1 MIMMKPSRMKHYDE
15 ASIIV
20 LCIKMHLTEH
30 IQIQWQFTIYDI
42 MWDSSKLLLFLC
54 QLLKYVWWV
63 LIVMMYY
70 KPIQS
75 TTSV

>member
-54 QLLKYVWWV
+54 RLLKYVWWV